1 MRAAEKEALKRAWNH
16 LDDAIQALYEA
27 RLDNL
32 VGIIVHKDRMDD
44 ALNALSTLAAAEG
57 VKLV

>member
-1 MRAAEKEALKRAWNH
+1 MRAAERAALKRAWNH

-27 RLDNL
+27 RLDNRA
-32 VGIIVHKDRMDD
+32 GIIVHKDAMGD